1 MKELLKKLVSVF
13 GPSGN
18 EELIRESIINEIE
31 GFADEIRTDV
41 MGNLIAV
48 KKGTGSKIMLA
59 AHMDQIG
66 LVVTFVDENG
76 FLRFAPAGGFSVTD
90 LINRKVIFKNGTVGV
105 VSYESEIKE
114 IKDIT
119 LNNLYIDIGAKDK
132 DDALSRVNIGDAAV
146 YYTPFAENGTRCTSC
161 AMDNRASCALL
172 IETLKN
178 IQTCPHEVYFVF
190 TVQEELGLRG
200 ATTAAYAIEPY
211 AAIAVDVTD
220 TGDTP
225 KSLPMAVKLGA
236 GPAVKVFD
244 QSVMVHPAIKN
255 LMKEKA
261 EKYNIHYQMEVLK
274 AGGTDSGAIALSK
287 SGVPTGCLSIPCRY
301 IHSDSEMVDISDM
314 ENGAKLLLNILQDG
328 IKIDK

>member
-1 MKELLKKLVSVF
+1 MKELLKRLVSVF

-18 EELIRESIINEIE
+18 EELIRESIISEIE
-31 GFADEIRTDV
+31 GFADEIKTDV

-76 FLRFAPAGGFSVTD
+76 FLRFAPAGGFGVID
-90 LINRKVIFKNGTVGV
+90 LINRKVIFENGTVGT
-105 VSYESEIKE
+105 VSYENEIKE

-119 LNNLYIDIGAKDK
+119 LSNLYIDIGAKDK
-132 DDALSRVNIGDAAV
+132 NDALSRVNIGDAAV

-178 IQTCPHEVYFVF
+178 MQACPHEIYFVF

-236 GPAVKVFD
+236 GPAIKVFD

-261 EKYNIHYQMEVLK
+261 EKYNIPYQMEVLK

-301 IHSDSEMVDISDM
+301 IHSDSEMVDISDI
-314 ENGAKLLLNILQDG
+314 ENGTKLLLNILQDG
-328 IKIDK
+328 IRIDK

>member
-1 MKELLKKLVSVF
+1 MKKLLRRLISIY

-18 EELIRESIINEIE
+18 EEEIKE
-31 GFADEIRTDV
+31 AIKEEIKGYVDEIRADT

-48 KKGTGSKIMLA
+48 KKGNGPKVMLA

-66 LVVTFVDENG
+66 LIVTYIDDKG
-76 FLRFAPAGGFSVTD
+76 FLRFAPVGGFNVTD
-90 LINRKVIFKNGTVGV
+90 LVDRKVRFKNGTVGV
-105 VSYESEIKE
+105 VSYENEIKE
-114 IKDIT
+114 IKDVT
-119 LNNLYIDIGAKDK
+119 LNNMYIDIGAS
-132 DDALSRVNIGDAAV
+132 SREEAISMVKVGDVAV
-146 YYTPFAENGTRCTSC
+146 YYTPFGENNGKCTSC
-161 AMDNRASCALL
+161 AMDNRAACALL
-172 IETLKN
+172 VEVIKSLKDS
-178 IQTCPHEVYFVF
+178 PHEIYFVF

-236 GPAVKVFD
+236 GPAIKVLD

-255 LMKEKA
+255 IMIEEA
-261 EKYNIHYQMEVLK
+261 EKLGIPYQMEVLK
-274 AGGTDSGAIALSK
+274 TGGTDSGAIALSK

-301 IHSDSEMVDISDM
+301 IHSDSEMVDISDI
-314 ENGAKLLLNILQDG
+314 ENGVKLLTGILQDG
-328 IKIDK
+328 IRL

>member
-1 MKELLKKLVSVF
+1 MKELLKRLVSVF

-18 EELIRESIINEIE
+18 EELIRESIISEIE
-31 GFADEIRTDV
+31 GFADEIKTDV

-76 FLRFAPAGGFSVTD
+76 FLRFAPAGGFSVID
-90 LINRKVIFKNGTVGV
+90 LINRKVIFKNGTVGI
-105 VSYESEIKE
+105 VSYENEIKE

-119 LNNLYIDIGAKDK
+119 LSNLYIDIGAKDK
-132 DDALSRVNIGDAAV
+132 DDALSRVSIGDAAV

-225 KSLPMAVKLGA
+225 KSLPMAVKLGS
-236 GPAVKVFD
+236 GPAIKVFD

-261 EKYNIHYQMEVLK
+261 EKYNIPYQMEVLK

-328 IKIDK
+328 IKVDK